1 MGAESVRGRSGCL
14 VCVTW
19 CSISSSRTNWRLTF
33 LATLLGSFFIDDLDL
48 LDVIDSS
55 SACSLPG
62 FDLGLEKENV
72 RIADAT
78 GRSVVVVDD
87 GEGGSGYG
95 LGAD

>member
-1 MGAESVRGRSGCL
+1 MRGRSGCL
-14 VCVTW
+14 VRVTW
-19 CSISSSRTNWRLTF
+19 YSISSSRTNWRLTF

-48 LDVIDSS
+48 LEAIDSS
-55 SACSLPG
+55 SACSLGVG

-78 GRSVVVVDD
+78 ECSVVVVGD